1 MATRYGVVV
10 AAAVVGLMGGVRA
23 DAQPT
28 SSASANFRPATREI
42 GISNVGSI
50 SSLVRDAKGSPVE
63 GAIVSAV
70 GGRTASGTTDSNGRC
85 TIVALPA
92 GEYLVRV
99 HRTGFTVANS
109 LVLRVTPGHIT
120 AHSVVLTPLALD
132 RVVAAKGESPGIM
145 AAGFLPA
152 GTTGV
157 ETATTPEQDD
167 EIDQS
172 EVAWRLRHIRRSVL
186 KDAVDE
192 VHLAEDGNYED
203 GVGAF
208 FGRAMTAPV
217 RAAASLFTETPLNG
231 QVNLLTTST
240 FDSTDKILSDLSLA
254 RGVAYLS
261 LGARAGSRGD
271 WSARA
276 ALTQGD
282 LSSWMLAGSFIS
294 RAPIRHR
301 YEAGMTL
308 AAQRYSGT
316 NPASISAVSDGTRNA
331 GAVYAFDT
339 WTIARSVSVIYG
351 ARYASYGYIE
361 KALFSPRLQVNVQPS
376 RGTRLMMSASR
387 RSEAPGA
394 EEFVP
399 STASNEWLPPQRTF
413 APLIGTEFTPERTD
427 TYQFAVERD
436 LTKNSIVAVR
446 TFVQHTD
453 DQVAT
458 LFGLGSP
465 SVAPLNLDHYYVAS
479 AGDFTARGWAVS
491 VTHVVAGHLRGS
503 VDYAV
508 TTAHWRQGGQA
519 ALALAAPSVVRVA
532 SEQLHDLTTS
542 LETDI
547 PVTATRVFALYRI
560 NNAYAGTTAATEPGF
575 AARFDVQVTQAL
587 PFLNFTNAQWEA
599 LVGVRNLFREVATDG
614 SIYDELLVVGP
625 PKRVV
630 GGVTVR
636 F

>member
-1 MATRYGVVV
+1 V
-10 AAAVVGLMGGVRA
+10 
-23 DAQPT
+23 
-28 SSASANFRPATREI
+28 
-42 GISNVGSI
+42 
-50 SSLVRDAKGSPVE
+50 
-63 GAIVSAV
+63 
-70 GGRTASGTTDSNGRC
+70 
-85 TIVALPA
+85 
-92 GEYLVRV
+92 
-99 HRTGFTVANS
+99 
-109 LVLRVTPGHIT
+109 
-120 AHSVVLTPLALD
+120 
-132 RVVAAKGESPGIM
+132 
-145 AAGFLPA
+145 PA
-152 GTTGV
+152 GTTGI
-157 ETATTPEQDD
+157 ETSTDPAQGD

-172 EVAWRLRHIRRSVL
+172 EVAWRLRHLRRSVL
-186 KDAVDE
+186 KDAVDQ

-217 RAAASLFTETPLNG
+217 RAAASLFTEAPLSG
-231 QVNLLTTST
+231 QVNLLTTSS

-261 LGARAGSRGD
+261 LGAGAGTRGD

-282 LSSWMLAGSFIS
+282 LSSWMLAGSFIA
-294 RAPIRHR
+294 RAPSRHR

-316 NPASISAVSDGTRNA
+316 NAASLAAVSDGTRNA

-339 WTIARSVSVIYG
+339 WTIARSVSIIYG

-361 KALFSPRLQVNVQPS
+361 NALFSPRVQVNLQPT
-376 RGTRLMMSASR
+376 RGMRVMMSASH

-413 APLIGTEFTPERTD
+413 APLIGTQFTPERTD
-427 TYQFAVERD
+427 TYQVALEHD
-436 LTKNSIVAVR
+436 LSKNSIIAVR
-446 TFVQHTD
+446 TFAQHTD

-458 LFGLGSP
+458 LFGLGMP

-491 VTHVVAGHLRGS
+491 VTHVVAGHFRGS

-508 TTAHWRQGGQA
+508 TTARWRQSPQ
-519 ALALAAPSVVRVA
+519 LATLSVAAPSVVRLE

-560 NNAYAGTTAATEPGF
+560 NNAYAGTTASTEPGF

-587 PFLNFTNAQWEA
+587 PFLNFSNAQWEA
-599 LVGVRNLFREVATDG
+599 LVGVRNLFREIAIDG
-614 SIYDELLVVGP
+614 SIYDELLVVGA
-625 PKRVV
+625 PKRGV